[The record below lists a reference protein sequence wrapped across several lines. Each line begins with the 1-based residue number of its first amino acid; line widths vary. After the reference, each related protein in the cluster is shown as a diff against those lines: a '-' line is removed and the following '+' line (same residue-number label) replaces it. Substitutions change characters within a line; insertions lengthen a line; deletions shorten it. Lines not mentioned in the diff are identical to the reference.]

1 MATDITTMTREALE
15 EAVLSQHSQLKEQQ
29 AYIETLKGRL
39 QLADEQYETLSN
51 VVMHVRT
58 ALSC

>member
-15 EAVLSQHSQLKEQQ
+15 EAVLSQHAQLKEQQ

-58 ALSC
+58 TLSC